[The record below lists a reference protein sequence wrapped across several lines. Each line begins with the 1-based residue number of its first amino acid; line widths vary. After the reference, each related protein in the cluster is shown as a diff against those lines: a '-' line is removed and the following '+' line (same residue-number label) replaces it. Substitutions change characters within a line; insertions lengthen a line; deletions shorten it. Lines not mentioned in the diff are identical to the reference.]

1 MKEDVKEIL
10 WVDDEIEMLKPH
22 ILFLE
27 GKGCKITPVA
37 TGEDAIEQVSRQP
50 FDLVLLDEQMPGK
63 DGLATLEE
71 IKDLKPNL
79 PVVMVTKSEEENIMN
94 QAIGKKIDDYL
105 TKPVNPSQI
114 WSTVKKVLDSKKIR
128 GGQMA
133 QDYIAEF
140 NRLRE
145 MLFGQMHWKDWI
157 TAHRRLSEWELEIA
171 AHPEVGLDSMHF
183 GQKREFNVEFGKYV
197 EKIYP
202 RWLAGEDPPVTSNG
216 IVKNYLFP
224 HLSRGKQ
231 VFFVVVDCMRL
242 DQWLAVE
249 PLVSEYFNV
258 ERDYYFSVLPT
269 ATPFSRNAIFAGL
282 LPDEVAKVDAEAWG
296 TASKDDSS
304 RNRHERQLLDAQ
316 IARLGLKL
324 KGEPKYV
331 KVLDQAEGD
340 NLARKISNY
349 SSVPLLSVVYNFIDM
364 LAHGRSEDEI
374 LSELAHDEASFRSVM
389 HSWFLHSSLFEFL
402 KQVAKWD
409 CAVVITTDHGA
420 VLGTRAALAYGK
432 RDTSTS
438 LRYKYGDNLN
448 CDPKQAVLIKDP
460 RRWRLPVFGL
470 ATTYI
475 IAKED
480 YYFVYPTNF
489 NEYQRAYKNSF
500 QHGGISMEEMILP
513 VVTLTPK

>member
-10 WVDDEIEMLKPH
+10 WVDDEIELLKSH

-27 GKGCKITPVA
+27 GKGCKITPAA
-37 TGEDAIEQVSRQP
+37 TGEDALVYITKQP

-71 IKDLKPNL
+71 IKDAKPNL

-105 TKPVNPSQI
+105 TKPVNPSQV
-114 WSTVKKVLDSKKIR
+114 WSTIKKVLDAKKIR
-128 GGQMA
+128 GGQLA
-133 QDYIAEF
+133 HDYIAEF
-140 NRLRE
+140 NRLRG
-145 MLFGQMHWKDWI
+145 MLFGQMHWKDWME
-157 TAHRRLSEWELEIA
+157 AHRKLSEWDLEIA
-171 AHPEVGLDSMHF
+171 AHPEVGLAAMHF
-183 GQKREFNVEFGKYV
+183 GQKKEFNVEFSKYV
-197 EKIYP
+197 EKAYS
-202 RWLAGEDPPVTSNG
+202 RWVQGEDAPPLSVN

-242 DQWLAVE
+242 DQWLMIE
-249 PLVSEYFNV
+249 PLVHEYFNIQ
-258 ERDYYFSVLPT
+258 RDYYYSVLPT

-282 LPDEVAKVDAEAWG
+282 FPDDIARVDAEAWSVN
-296 TASKDDSS
+296 SKDDTS
-304 RNRHERQLLDAQ
+304 RNRHERQFLDAQ
-316 IARLGLKL
+316 MSRLGLKL
-324 KGEPKYV
+324 KGEAKYV

-349 SSVPLLSVVYNFIDM
+349 AEAPLLSVVYNFVDM

-374 LSELAHDEASFRSVM
+374 LSELAHDEAAFRSVM
-389 HSWFLHSSLFEFL
+389 QSWFLHSSLFELL
-402 KQVAKWD
+402 KQVSKQD
-409 CAVVITTDHGA
+409 CAVVITTDHGS

-432 RDTSTS
+432 RDASTS

-448 CDPKQAVLIKDP
+448 CDAKQAVLIKDP
-460 RRWRLPVFGL
+460 RRWRLPVFGI

-513 VVTLTPK
+513 VVTLTTK